1 MKIVVSGG
9 WSYGNI
15 GDEAIAAATIH
26 LVNRYF
32 PEVAV
37 VYTSYDPED
46 FQKNHGIGAV
56 PSLHKALAGYNN
68 DVSALETL
76 LTKDSSL
83 LRDFSGLVDAD
94 TLFIM
99 SGGGY
104 FHENWTTQ
112 FYTRLL
118 EIQLAK
124 KAGAKVALIGQS
136 IGPIFTDHGRQLLAQ
151 ALNLCDY
158 LCVRDNSTAQLLQQL
173 QLQVRIHQAPDVA
186 MITRDI
192 FPACAPEGKPIVNIM
207 PAAFSSYVPNTARK
221 APHPLAQKIKKRLS
235 FTGINYARQF
245 KKLVRKLVKENRYRV
260 RFVLSTTWQWD
271 RKFADSLTRGLPRD
285 SYEIIPCKTFEQLCS
300 SLSQGS
306 AIISTKMHPLI
317 VSVSYGI
324 VPVGISYNYK
334 VDDFMVMVGCGKQ
347 CFRNHALSAEK
358 LLQALSGKAPD
369 PADHIDRVYKSFAQL
384 AEAVG
389 GCHE

>member
-32 PEVAV
+32 PGQTV
-37 VYTSYDPED
+37 VYTSYDPAD
-46 FQKNHGIGAV
+46 FQKNHGICAE
-56 PSLHKALAGYNN
+56 PSLHRALVDLNGNT
-68 DVSALETL
+68 DALEQL
-76 LTKDSSL
+76 LTLDSARLQGFAQL
-83 LRDFSGLVDAD
+83 LDGD
-94 TLFIM
+94 TLFLM

-104 FHENWTTQ
+104 FHEHWSSQ
-112 FYTRLL
+112 FYARLL

-151 ALNLCDY
+151 ALELCDY
-158 LCVRDNSTAQLLQQL
+158 LCVRDRSTAALLQQL
-173 QLQVRIHQAPDVA
+173 SLQVAVHQAPDVA
-186 MITRDI
+186 MITRDV
-192 FPACAPEGKPIVNIM
+192 FPACVPEGKPIVNIM
-207 PAAFSSYVPNTARK
+207 PAAFSSYVPNTARR
-221 APHPLAQKIKKRLS
+221 APGKLVQKIKKRLS

-245 KKLVRKLVKENRYRV
+245 KKLVRRLVKENRYRV

-271 RKFADSLTRGLPRD
+271 RKFVDSLTRGLPRG
-285 SYEIIPCKTFEQLCS
+285 SYEIIPCTTFGQLCS
-300 SLSQGS
+300 SLSVGS

-324 VPVGISYNYK
+324 LPVGISYNYK
-334 VDDFMVMVGCGKQ
+334 VDDFMDMVGCGKQ
-347 CFRNHALSAEK
+347 CFRNHALSADK
-358 LLQALSGKAPD
+358 LVQALSGTAPD
-369 PADHIDRVYKSFAQL
+369 PAAHIDRVYESFAQL